1 MQFDTKEKYD
11 DAYEIVRKYYVA
23 YFKNYLQTLIFI
35 INDKTIDEMDNC
47 DKEKVNTNL
56 LINSL
61 LRCAHNN
68 DYSLKTFTPTI
79 KGDYVLTFKRDK

>member
-1 MQFDTKEKYD
+1 MKLDTKEKHD
-11 DAYEIVRKYYVA
+11 EAHEIVKKYYLT

-35 INDKTIDEMDNC
+35 INDKTIDEMDSF
-47 DKEKVNTNL
+47 DKEKININI

-79 KGDYVLTFKRDK
+79 KGDYLLTFKRKC

>member
-1 MQFDTKEKYD
+1 MQFDTQKKYD

-61 LRCAHNN
+61 IRCAHNN
-68 DYSLKTFTPTI
+68 DYSLKTFTSTI

>member
-1 MQFDTKEKYD
+1 MKLDTKEKHD
-11 DAYEIVRKYYVA
+11 EAHEIVKKYYLA

-35 INDKTIDEMDNC
+35 INDKTIDDMDSV
-47 DKEKVNTNL
+47 DKEKININI

-79 KGDYVLTFKRDK
+79 KGDYLLTFKRKC